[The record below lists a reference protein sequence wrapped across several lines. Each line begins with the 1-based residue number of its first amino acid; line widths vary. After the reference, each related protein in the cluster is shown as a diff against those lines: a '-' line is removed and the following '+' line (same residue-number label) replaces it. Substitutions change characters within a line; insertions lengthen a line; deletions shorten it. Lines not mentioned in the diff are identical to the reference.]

1 MRFLVLILTVLF
13 VTATAHG
20 QRRTKEKV
28 VNLQNFDK
36 KKTSIWLL
44 YRVEFL

>member
-1 MRFLVLILTVLF
+1 MRFLVLVLTVLF

-36 KKTSIWLL
+36 KNFNLAII
-44 YRVEFL
+44 